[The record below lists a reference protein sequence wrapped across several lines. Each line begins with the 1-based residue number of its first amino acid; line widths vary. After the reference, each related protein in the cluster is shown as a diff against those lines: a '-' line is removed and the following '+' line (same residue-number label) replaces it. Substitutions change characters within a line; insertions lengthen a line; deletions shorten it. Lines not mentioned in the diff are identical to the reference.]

1 MSSDRVS
8 VVPLGS
14 VGRRLR
20 GRGQPG
26 PPPDRPRTPS
36 GFERKTVAARRL
48 ALVGQP
54 NVGKSVVF
62 QALTGRY
69 VTVSNYPGTTVE
81 ISRGVGKIGGEAWE
95 VVDTPGL
102 RSLFPRSEDEVAARD
117 ALLDEPPDVI
127 VQIADAKALR
137 RTLHLTLEIA
147 QLGRPMVLVLNLSDE
162 ARARGFGVDVRRL
175 SKALGFPVVE
185 TVAVT
190 GEGLAELR
198 KAILEAR
205 AYSGPT
211 AEPPDIAAVLPALS
225 EVLPEGCPSRASV
238 AEMLLG
244 GDPTME
250 RYLTHRWGWSAR
262 DRVDVHRKAFA
273 TPPSLVAFAW
283 RESLAEELGA
293 AASWKNGG
301 ATPGWVDRLGMT
313 LLRPLA
319 GSLAAAFVLFL
330 LYEFVG
336 VLAAQDAVDFL
347 EDTVFGKWLLPPTVA
362 LFDALPVPWLRDL
375 FVGPMGLITMG
386 LTYALAIVLPVVTA
400 FFLFF
405 GAMEDSG
412 YLPRLSVLLDQLFR
426 KVGLNGKAVFPMI
439 LGLGCGTMATLT
451 TRVLDSARERILVT
465 LLLALAIPCS
475 AQLGVVMGLL
485 AGLSAAAVLTWLAA
499 VTAVF
504 FLVGWGAARLLPGAR
519 APFWIE
525 IPPLRVPRPMN
536 LIRKVKTRVVWYLM
550 EAVPLFLIGTLLLFV
565 LDRTGGLRALE
576 VLTAPVVTGWLGLPR
591 EATFALISGF
601 LRRDYGAAG
610 FYALA
615 QRGLLAPVQV
625 VVSLVTL
632 TLFVPCFAQ
641 FLMMVKERGVRTAAW
656 VLVAV
661 TAIAVLAGGLVRA
674 LLSASGMLGA

>member
-1 MSSDRVS
+1 MSDRVS
-8 VVPLGS
+8 VVPLGAL
-14 VGRRLR
+14 GRRVKS
-20 GRGQPG
+20 GASSKAPKE
-26 PPPDRPRTPS
+26 RPRAPQ
-36 GFERKTVAARRL
+36 GFEHKTVAAHRL

-54 NVGKSVVF
+54 NVGKSVIF
-62 QALTGRY
+62 QLLTGRY

-95 VVDTPGL
+95 VIDTPGL

-127 VQIADAKALR
+127 VQVADAKALR

-147 QLGRPMVLVLNLSDE
+147 QLGRPMVLVLNLTDE
-162 ARARGFGVDVRRL
+162 ARARGFGLDSKRL

-190 GEGLAELR
+190 GEGIADLK

-205 AYSGPT
+205 SYGGPGV
-211 AEPPDIAAVLPALS
+211 EPPDIAVHLPELS
-225 EVLPEGCPSRASV
+225 EALPQACPSRRAVS
-238 AEMLLG
+238 EMLLG

-250 RYLTHRWGWSAR
+250 RYLAHRWGWSGK
-262 DRVDVHRKAFA
+262 DRVDAKRRGFA
-273 TPPSLVAFAW
+273 TSPSLLGFAW
-283 RESLAEELGA
+283 RESVAEELS
-293 AASWKNGG
+293 AASSWQKGG
-301 ATPGWVDRLGMT
+301 QTPGWLDKLGMH

-319 GSLAAAFVLFL
+319 GSLAAVVVLFL

-336 VLAAQDAVDFL
+336 VWAAQVAVDFM
-347 EDTVFGKWLLPPTVA
+347 EDTVFGKWLLPPTA
-362 LFDALPVPWLRDL
+362 AAFHALPLPRWLIDF
-375 FVGPMGLITMG
+375 FVGPMGLISMG

-405 GAMEDSG
+405 GGMEDSG
-412 YLPRLSVLLDQLFR
+412 YLPRLSVLLDRLFR

-451 TRVLDSARERILVT
+451 TRVLDSARERMLVT

-485 AGLSAAAVLTWLAA
+485 AGLSVWAVVAWVGA
-499 VTAVF
+499 VAVVF
-504 FLVGWGAARLLPGAR
+504 FIVGWAAARLLPGAR

-525 IPPLRVPRPMN
+525 IPPLRAPRPIN
-536 LIRKVKTRVVWYLM
+536 LIRKVKTRVVWYLR
-550 EAVPLFLIGTLLLFV
+550 EAVPLFLIGTALLFM
-565 LDRTGGLRALE
+565 LDRTGGLKGLE
-576 VLTAPVVTGWLGLPR
+576 TVMAPVVTGWLGLPR
-591 EATFALISGF
+591 EASFALISGF

-610 FYALA
+610 FYALSR
-615 QRGLLAPVQV
+615 RGLLDAQQV

-656 VLVAV
+656 VLLAV
-661 TAIAVLAGGLVRA
+661 TGIALLAGGLMRGI
-674 LLSASGMLGA
+674 LSSLGGLR